1 MKLSLFDLHC
11 DTATALFRDGTSLY
25 ENDCHVS
32 LRKASDF
39 LGYRQ
44 IMAIWSD
51 KTLDDEQAFCRF
63 QDVADYIRNQLT
75 INSFPLLRN
84 GSALPSHGAFLAVE
98 DARLL
103 CGDMGRLNILYE
115 NGVRFL
121 TLVWGGESC
130 IGGAHDTAVGLTP
143 FGKQTVRACFSL
155 GIVPD
160 ISHAS
165 EKTAMETFE
174 LAEQYGKPVIASHS
188 DSYSVCPHTRNLTD
202 DQFITVKKLGG
213 IVGICLCPAHLSA
226 DPDTAN
232 IDSILKHIEH
242 FYSLDGED
250 CLSLGCDLDGTSLPI
265 GFSSVRD
272 VYRIAEHMAK
282 HGYSDGQIEKLFYKN
297 AENFVTKN
305 L

>member
-1 MKLSLFDLHC
+1 MRLSLFDLHC
-11 DTATALFRDGTSLY
+11 DTATALFGNHASLY
-25 ENDCHVS
+25 ENDCHIS
-32 LRKASDF
+32 LKKASDF

-51 KTLDDEQAFCRF
+51 KTLDDDEAFDRF
-63 QDVADYIRNQLT
+63 QDVADYIRNQLK
-75 INSFPLLRN
+75 INFVPLLKD
-84 GSALPSHGAFLAVE
+84 GASLPSRGIFLAVE

-103 CGDMGRLNILYE
+103 CGDIGRLDTLYE

-121 TLVWGGESC
+121 TLVWGSESC
-130 IGGAHDTAVGLTP
+130 IGGAHNTAVGLTA
-143 FGKQTVRACFSL
+143 FGKQTVRACFFL
-155 GIVPD
+155 GIIPD

-165 EKTAMETFE
+165 EKTAIETFE
-174 LAEQYGKPVIASHS
+174 LAEQYGRPVIASHS

-202 DQFITVKKLGG
+202 DQFTAIKNLGG
-213 IVGICLCPAHLSA
+213 IVGICLCPAHLSKI
-226 DPDTAN
+226 PNTAN

-242 FYSLDGED
+242 FYSLGGED

-272 VYRIAEHMAK
+272 VYSIAEHMAK
-282 HGYSDGQIEKLFYKN
+282 HGYSDRQIKKLFYKN